1 MNLKVKQKIPLK
13 IKRMGING
21 EGIGFYQKTLVFVP
35 GALKGEDIYCQ
46 ITSIKR
52 NFVEAKLLKVNK
64 KSKFRVVPACT
75 IYNEC
80 GGCQIMHLY
89 YDKQLEFKTDLL
101 HQALKKFAPAG
112 YENYEIRPTIGM
124 QEPKYY
130 RAKLQFQTRKFKNQ
144 VKAGLYAQN
153 SHYLVELKDCLV
165 QDKETQVIANR
176 EQIDLLRSYNLD
188 FEIVPGVS
196 SFCAAAACLDAE
208 YTLPNVSQSVI
219 ITRMEGRTPV
229 PNKQKI
235 ADYAAHKATM
245 VIFLSSGMLEK
256 LQKELIAGGYT
267 ADTPAAIV
275 YKASWPDEKVCRCTV
290 GTLAETAKEH
300 NITKT
305 ALITVGNFLGNI
317 YDRSELYNPT
327 FAHGY
332 RAADPSKL
340 DLKPEVK

>member
-1 MNLKVKQKIPLK
+1 MIYF
-13 IKRMGING
+13 
-21 EGIGFYQKTLVFVP
+21 IGAGP
-35 GALKGEDIYCQ
+35 GAADLITVKGKDLLEKADLIIYAG
-46 ITSIKR
+46 SLV
-52 NFVEAKLLKVNK
+52 NPELLKYAKPECVIMDSAK
-64 KSKFRVVPACT
+64 MTLEEVIAAMVPAAQA
-75 IYNEC
+75 
-80 GGCQIMHLY
+80 GKLVVR
-89 YDKQLEFKTDLL
+89 L
-101 HQALKKFAPAG
+101 HTGDPSVYGA
-112 YENYEIRPTIGM
+112 
-124 QEPKYY
+124 
-130 RAKLQFQTRKFKNQ
+130 
-144 VKAGLYAQN
+144 
-153 SHYLVELKDCLV
+153 H
-165 QDKETQVIANR
+165 R

-256 LQKELIAGGYT
+256 LQKELISGGYT

-332 RAADPSKL
+332 RTADPSKL
-340 DLKPEVK
+340 DLKPEVR